1 MCAALAIT
9 DADRSLAFDL
19 GLYLVKLPETEDDL
33 AQASTRVPETWQV
46 KRVLDHRVMGTLRIT
61 AVDSLYVTKATNN
74 ATSLEE
80 TVAEALQW
88 LSPTL
93 RHVRTGE
100 YKGTETV
107 FVLAYKEMRER
118 PIALTECG
126 AKATGAD
133 YTQTAAKSDLINGQS
148 HEMCPACQLKL
159 EDKGVKDHSNL
170 SDRRG
175 SASDKQRDFIRR
187 LLHQGACNGRPYLI
201 DTRMI
206 DQMSNRSASA
216 MIDALKSLKDRGW
229 TGDL

>member
-1 MCAALAIT
+1 MLAIT

-19 GLYLVKLPETEDDL
+19 GLYLVKLPETEDDR

-46 KRVLDHRVMGTLRIT
+46 KRVFDHRLMGSLCLTP
-61 AVDSLYVTKATNN
+61 VDSLYVTKIANGATG
-74 ATSLEE
+74 LEE

-100 YKGTETV
+100 YEGTETV
-107 FVLAYKEMRER
+107 FVLKYGEMRER

-133 YTQTAAKSDLINGQS
+133 YAPIAAKSDLINGRS

-159 EDKGVKDHSNL
+159 EEQGVKDHSNL
-170 SDRRG
+170 PDRRG
-175 SASDKQRDFIRR
+175 SSTAKQRDFIRR
-187 LLHQGACNGRPYLI
+187 LLHQGACNGRPHLI
-201 DTRMI
+201 DGRMI

-216 MIDALKSLKDRGW
+216 MIDALRSLKDRGW
-229 TGDL
+229 KGDL